1 MDRCFGVVD
10 IAFDGFAD
18 FFDYLGIFF
27 ELFVAYLGLFG
38 RSGLHFLSEAVDYL
52 LQVLV

>member
-18 FFDYLGIFF
+18 FFDYLDIFF

-38 RSGLHFLSEAVDYL
+38 RFGLHFFSETVDCL
-52 LQVLV
+52 LQVFI